1 MTRKWIKANDLSG
14 SYYSV
19 NKNIKFKTPMLRSD
33 LCDYSDAY
41 TVLRG
46 AIDLLTATA
55 YENDKISENGAF
67 KNNTPFRSYISTISN
82 TLIDNAEYLDIVM
95 LIYNIF

>member
-1 MTRKWIKANDLSG
+1 
-14 SYYSV
+14 
-19 NKNIKFKTPMLRSD
+19 MLRSD
-33 LCDYSDAY
+33 LYDYSDAY

-95 LIYNIF
+95 LIYNIFQYNLFEYDIRKFVELFQRGN